1 MVQTWLQE
9 KQEKREKQGLEEA
22 EAARVP
28 RGRRLAGMW
37 LLEASTAVGAG
48 DHQLG

>member
-9 KQEKREKQGLEEA
+9 KQEKQGLEEA
-22 EAARVP
+22 EASRAP
-28 RGRRLAGMW
+28 RGRRLAAGMW
-37 LLEASTAVGAG
+37 LLEASVAVGAG